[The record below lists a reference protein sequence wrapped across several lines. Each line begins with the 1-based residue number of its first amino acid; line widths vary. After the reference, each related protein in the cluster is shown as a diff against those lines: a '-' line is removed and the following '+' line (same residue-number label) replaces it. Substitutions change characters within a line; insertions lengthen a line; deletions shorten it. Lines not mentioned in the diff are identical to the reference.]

1 MVKVKISSN
10 PYQKEILFDK
20 WNNQAGVWKSISY
33 QNNENSKLISDKMKR
48 SFLPFTVKEIID
60 IIIEEYD
67 DGSDIELQFEGTDD
81 EFQELIYLVKE
92 APYSRIKVLKGGRS
106 LENARKVLPRIATIF
121 DKTLEIIPESLDD
134 DSDIKKFKQSSDSS
148 LIPVIIVGNYSS
160 GKSSFINSLIG
171 SDILPN
177 SDRPITA
184 KVFEIRKSPQPNVS
198 QINFWVKDTAV
209 QINIY
214 NNAYT
219 IVQGQECI
227 VDVLPNIEQ
236 QFEQIN
242 VRNSDT
248 ILHMFLKVI
257 NQYEGTDNS
266 FTISDLITIKVP
278 FKQGILAESDK
289 QYVIFD
295 TPGSN
300 SSSNKNH
307 FKVLKKALQNMSNGL
322 SLFVS
327 DYTSLDTVDNE
338 NLYEEL
344 RSIKEIDDRFTLII
358 VNKADMAG
366 LPKEGLDERQ
376 IQQILNQSIPRN
388 LYSEG
393 IFFVSS
399 VIGLGSKNNGQ
410 FINDN
415 YDRIFKKSLNEFN
428 NSQSEYYQE
437 LYQYNI
443 VPKQLVS
450 RMKENVR
457 KESKQL
463 IYVNS
468 GLFSIEDE
476 IEMFANKYS
485 AYNKCQQA
493 KLYLEKII
501 ERTDAE
507 ISRLKADS
515 SRELKS
521 LQEEL
526 ERNKQKIIEE
536 VDLKKQTN
544 DKSFEADYTEQMQS
558 KSIDKERLFSLSHLK
573 DLSDRLYVNA
583 RIAFSLDSYE
593 ERNNQTNEKLKTN
606 LKTNFE
612 SFRKTINFAAI
623 KPAYNQ
629 LQDDFR
635 DKNRNNEK
643 YVKQKNKAFEQVS
656 QQLLDHAKTTYQKEL
671 IELKNKLF
679 NLSVAFWELHS
690 NKLKDNLSEVIGAA
704 EALSFEKREDIKKLI
719 FDYEYITLEND
730 ESKIFNRNNFKLGI
744 QIGDLTLFGNS
755 HKIDLKKLTNKYNQS
770 LNEETEIL
778 VSQIKD
784 YHLNNYKDWADNLL
798 QVIKQNIVDFNP
810 DLKKTNDLI
819 VNKNLQIDDYEL
831 RLNQL
836 KIYSQEIVNLLAW
849 KKSN

>member
-1 MVKVKISSN
+1 M
-10 PYQKEILFDK
+10 
-20 WNNQAGVWKSISY
+20 
-33 QNNENSKLISDKMKR
+33 
-48 SFLPFTVKEIID
+48 
-60 IIIEEYD
+60 
-67 DGSDIELQFEGTDD
+67 
-81 EFQELIYLVKE
+81 
-92 APYSRIKVLKGGRS
+92 
-106 LENARKVLPRIATIF
+106 LPRIATIF
-121 DKTLEIIPESLDD
+121 DKILEIIPESLDD
-134 DSDIKKFKQSSDSS
+134 DSDIKKFKQSSNSS
-148 LIPVIIVGNYSS
+148 LIPLIIVGNYSS

-184 KVFEIRKSPQPNVS
+184 KVFEIRKSYQPNVS
-198 QINFWVKDTAV
+198 QINFWVKDTVV
-209 QINIY
+209 QINISD
-214 NNAYT
+214 NAYT
-219 IVQGQECI
+219 IIQGKESI
-227 VDVLPNIEQ
+227 VDMLPNIEQ

-322 SLFVS
+322 PLFVS

-344 RSIKEIDDRFTLII
+344 RNIKEIDDRFTLII

-399 VIGLGSKNNGQ
+399 VMGLGSKNNGQ

-457 KESKQL
+457 RKGNQL

-476 IEMFANKYS
+476 IEVFANKYS

-544 DKSFEADYTEQMQS
+544 DKIFEADYTEQMQS
-558 KSIDKERLFSLSHLK
+558 KSIDKEKLFSLSHLK
-573 DLSDRLYVNA
+573 DLSDSLYVNA
-583 RIAFSLDSYE
+583 RVDFNLDSYE
-593 ERNNQTNEKLKTN
+593 ELNNQTNEKLK
-606 LKTNFE
+606 
-612 SFRKTINFAAI
+612 
-623 KPAYNQ
+623 
-629 LQDDFR
+629 
-635 DKNRNNEK
+635 
-643 YVKQKNKAFEQVS
+643 
-656 QQLLDHAKTTYQKEL
+656 
-671 IELKNKLF
+671 
-679 NLSVAFWELHS
+679 
-690 NKLKDNLSEVIGAA
+690 
-704 EALSFEKREDIKKLI
+704 
-719 FDYEYITLEND
+719 
-730 ESKIFNRNNFKLGI
+730 
-744 QIGDLTLFGNS
+744 LT
-755 HKIDLKKLTNKYNQS
+755 
-770 LNEETEIL
+770 
-778 VSQIKD
+778 
-784 YHLNNYKDWADNLL
+784 
-798 QVIKQNIVDFNP
+798 
-810 DLKKTNDLI
+810 
-819 VNKNLQIDDYEL
+819 
-831 RLNQL
+831 
-836 KIYSQEIVNLLAW
+836 
-849 KKSN
+849 

>member
-148 LIPVIIVGNYSS
+148 LIPLIIVGNYSS

-214 NNAYT
+214 DNAYT

-327 DYTSLDTVDNE
+327 Q
-338 NLYEEL
+338 
-344 RSIKEIDDRFTLII
+344 II
-358 VNKADMAG
+358 
-366 LPKEGLDERQ
+366 LLW
-376 IQQILNQSIPRN
+376 IQ
-388 LYSEG
+388 
-393 IFFVSS
+393 
-399 VIGLGSKNNGQ
+399 
-410 FINDN
+410 
-415 YDRIFKKSLNEFN
+415 
-428 NSQSEYYQE
+428 
-437 LYQYNI
+437 
-443 VPKQLVS
+443 
-450 RMKENVR
+450 
-457 KESKQL
+457 
-463 IYVNS
+463 
-468 GLFSIEDE
+468 
-476 IEMFANKYS
+476 
-485 AYNKCQQA
+485 
-493 KLYLEKII
+493 
-501 ERTDAE
+501 
-507 ISRLKADS
+507 
-515 SRELKS
+515 
-521 LQEEL
+521 
-526 ERNKQKIIEE
+526 
-536 VDLKKQTN
+536 
-544 DKSFEADYTEQMQS
+544 
-558 KSIDKERLFSLSHLK
+558 
-573 DLSDRLYVNA
+573 
-583 RIAFSLDSYE
+583 
-593 ERNNQTNEKLKTN
+593 
-606 LKTNFE
+606 
-612 SFRKTINFAAI
+612 
-623 KPAYNQ
+623 
-629 LQDDFR
+629 
-635 DKNRNNEK
+635 
-643 YVKQKNKAFEQVS
+643 
-656 QQLLDHAKTTYQKEL
+656 
-671 IELKNKLF
+671 
-679 NLSVAFWELHS
+679 
-690 NKLKDNLSEVIGAA
+690 
-704 EALSFEKREDIKKLI
+704 
-719 FDYEYITLEND
+719 
-730 ESKIFNRNNFKLGI
+730 
-744 QIGDLTLFGNS
+744 
-755 HKIDLKKLTNKYNQS
+755 
-770 LNEETEIL
+770 
-778 VSQIKD
+778 
-784 YHLNNYKDWADNLL
+784 
-798 QVIKQNIVDFNP
+798 
-810 DLKKTNDLI
+810 
-819 VNKNLQIDDYEL
+819 
-831 RLNQL
+831 
-836 KIYSQEIVNLLAW
+836 
-849 KKSN
+849 